1 MQFIS
6 LICFSLLFV
15 YMCACLRVFISM
27 CVLFGKNDMITTNGR
42 LGLPFPSCWNVAATT
57 AIVVLAIRD
66 MNDDGNKVEKMVF
79 Y

>member
-1 MQFIS
+1 MPIFIQ
-6 LICFSLLFV
+6 IHVCV
-15 YMCACLRVFISM
+15 CVFI
-27 CVLFGKNDMITTNGR
+27 GTNDMITTNGR

>member
-1 MQFIS
+1 
-6 LICFSLLFV
+6 
-15 YMCACLRVFISM
+15 MCVFI
-27 CVLFGKNDMITTNGR
+27 GTNDMITTNGR

-57 AIVVLAIRD
+57 AIVVLAIKD